1 MRSDDRL
8 TPARRQYLQ
17 IKRRHPDALLLYRM
31 GDFYELFD
39 EDAVVAARDL
49 HITLTSREFGKGNRV
64 PMAGIPYHALSSYLR
79 RLLAKGHRVA
89 ICEQLSEPGRG
100 LVERD
105 VVRVLSPGTVAEPGL
120 LPARENNYL
129 VAIGPGRDGVGLAYV
144 DVSTGEFAA
153 TEFAAEDEAALAAEL
168 TRLAPAECLFPEG
181 QPPPVAVSCP
191 VTACPPRWFQEGPA
205 RERLLRHFATASL
218 EAFGCEGLPL
228 ATGAAAAALAYI
240 EGTNRDLLRLL
251 RGLHTYT
258 TGAYVALDPHTRRN
272 LELTRAAR
280 SGERAGSLLAAL
292 DHTRTAM
299 GGRLLRRWLTQPLR
313 DVAAIN
319 RRLDAVEA
327 LVRDPD
333 CRTAVLAALDATGDL
348 ERLAG
353 RARQGTA
360 TARDLLALAAGLRSA
375 ATLAAARPATTTD
388 APAQALA
395 ALLARVDPAPEVVEL
410 IERAVSDD
418 ESRPVRRGFDP
429 ELDALVEAVDTA
441 QSTLLEM
448 ERREREQ
455 TGIRSLKVGFNK
467 VFGYYIEVTRPNLK
481 LVPARYIRRQTL
493 ANGERFV
500 TPELKEWEAR
510 ILRAEERIAARA
522 REVFAGV
529 VEAVGAQVD
538 RLLATAQALAELDVL
553 ATFAELAVARRYTR
567 PVLDDSTA
575 LCIRAGRHPVVELAL
590 EAGAFVPNDTDLGA
604 AGGPSPR
611 PGVQAEVG
619 PPDAARLLLVTGPNM
634 AGKSTYLRQVALIVL
649 LAQVGCFV
657 PAAQAHIGVV
667 DRIFTR
673 IGAQDDLAAGASTFL
688 VEMIETAAIL
698 RHATARSLLIFDE
711 IGRGTST
718 LDGLAIAQAVVED
731 VHDRIRART
740 LFATHFHELTAL
752 AERLPAMRVASMAAI
767 EEGGQV
773 VFLRRLVPGGAD
785 RSYGIHVARLAG
797 LPEHVTRRAETL
809 LAEMERTREQSA
821 PVRSAGAPV
830 AERGEEDTPAGGCPA
845 CAAVWRERLLAEMRA
860 LNLAATTPMQALNF
874 LFELQQ
880 QLAAPVACT
889 CGSLSRSGRGAE
901 ARPRLALVEPMPPS
915 EWSP

>member
-1 MRSDDRL
+1 MRNDDRL

-17 IKRRHPDALLLYRM
+17 LKRRHPDALLLYRM

-39 EDAVVAARDL
+39 NDAVIAARDL

-129 VAIGPGRDGVGLAYV
+129 VALCPGRDGVGLAYV

-153 TEFAAEDEAALAAEL
+153 TEFAAGDDAALAAEL
-168 TRLAPAECLFPEG
+168 TRLAPAECLFPDG
-181 QPPPVAVSCP
+181 RPPPVEPACP
-191 VTACPPRWFQEGPA
+191 LTACPPRWFQEEPA

-218 EAFGCEGLPL
+218 EPFGCEGLPL
-228 ATGAAAAALAYI
+228 ASGAAAAALAYI

-292 DHTRTAM
+292 DQTRTAM
-299 GGRLLRRWLTQPLR
+299 GGRLLRRWLNQPLR

-319 RRLDAVEA
+319 RRLDVVEA
-327 LVRDPD
+327 LARDPE
-333 CRTAVLAALDATGDL
+333 RRAALRSALEAAGDL

-360 TARDLLALAAGLRSA
+360 TARDLLALAAGLRA
-375 ATLAAARPATTTD
+375 AGTVAALAPPDEGD

-395 ALLARVDPAPEVVEL
+395 ALLVRLDPAPDVADL
-410 IERAVSDD
+410 IERAVSDVED
-418 ESRPVRRGFDP
+418 RPVRRGFDP
-429 ELDALVEAVDTA
+429 ELDELVGAVENA
-441 QSTLLEM
+441 QATLLEM

-481 LVPARYIRRQTL
+481 LVPERYIRRQTL

-522 REVFAGV
+522 REVFTGV

-567 PVLDDSTA
+567 PVLDDSTT
-575 LCIRAGRHPVVELAL
+575 LHIRAGRHPVVELAL
-590 EAGAFVPNDTDLGA
+590 EAGAFVPNDTELDGA
-604 AGGPSPR
+604 GSPR
-611 PGVQAEVG
+611 V
-619 PPDAARLLLVTGPNM
+619 LLVTGPNM

-657 PAAQAHIGVV
+657 PAEAARIGVA

-688 VEMIETAAIL
+688 VEMVETAAIL

-718 LDGLAIAQAVVED
+718 SDGLAIAQAVVED

-752 AERLPAMRVASMAAI
+752 AERLPAMCVATMAAI
-767 EEGGQV
+767 DEGGQV

-797 LPEHVTRRAETL
+797 LPEHVTRRAEAL
-809 LAEMERTREQSA
+809 LAEMERARQQRLPGTVEA
-821 PVRSAGAPV
+821 VPITAPV
-830 AERGEEDTPAGGCPA
+830 AGEGCPA
-845 CAAVWRERLLAEMRA
+845 CAAARLKRLLAELRA
-860 LNLAATTPMQALNF
+860 LNLADTTPMQALNF

-880 QLAAPVACT
+880 RLAAPVACT
-889 CGSLSRSGRGAE
+889 CGAE
-901 ARPRLALVEPMPPS
+901 AARAQGREPHRPRLALVEPVLPS

>member
-17 IKRRHPDALLLYRM
+17 LKRRHPDALLLYRM

-39 EDAVVAARDL
+39 NDAVIAARDL

-129 VAIGPGRDGVGLAYV
+129 VALCPDRAGTGLAYV

-153 TEFAAEDEAALAAEL
+153 TEFAPGDEAALAAEL
-168 TRLAPAECLFPEG
+168 TRLAPAECLFPDG
-181 QPPPVAVSCP
+181 RPPPVEPACP
-191 VTACPPRWFQEGPA
+191 LTACPPRWFQEGPA

-218 EAFGCEGLPL
+218 EPFGCEGLPL
-228 ATGAAAAALAYI
+228 ASGAAAAALAYI

-292 DHTRTAM
+292 DQTRTAM

-327 LVRDPD
+327 LARDPD
-333 CRTAVLAALDATGDL
+333 RRTALQTALEAAGDL
-348 ERLAG
+348 ERLVG
-353 RARQGTA
+353 RARQGAA
-360 TARDLLALAAGLRSA
+360 TARDLLALAAGLRA
-375 ATLAAARPATTTD
+375 AGTVAALAPPDEGD

-395 ALLARVDPAPEVVEL
+395 ALLARLDPAPDVADL
-410 IERAVSDD
+410 IERAVSDAED
-418 ESRPVRRGFDP
+418 RPVRRGFDP
-429 ELDALVEAVDTA
+429 ELDELVGAVENA
-441 QSTLLEM
+441 QATLLEM

-455 TGIRSLKVGFNK
+455 TGIRSLKLGFNK

-481 LVPARYIRRQTL
+481 LVPGRYIRRQTL

-553 ATFAELAVARRYTR
+553 AAFAELAVARRYTR
-567 PVLDDSTA
+567 PVLDESTA

-590 EAGAFVPNDTDLGA
+590 EAGAFVPNDTELDGA
-604 AGGPSPR
+604 GSPR
-611 PGVQAEVG
+611 V
-619 PPDAARLLLVTGPNM
+619 LLVTGPNM
-634 AGKSTYLRQVALIVL
+634 AGKSTYLRQVALIAL
-649 LAQVGCFV
+649 LAQAGCFV
-657 PAAQAHIGVV
+657 PAEAARIGVV

-688 VEMIETAAIL
+688 VEMVETAAIL

-718 LDGLAIAQAVVED
+718 SDGLAIAQAVVED

-752 AERLPAMRVASMAAI
+752 AERLSAMRVASMAAI

-773 VFLRRLVPGGAD
+773 VFLRRLVPGSAD

-797 LPEHVTRRAETL
+797 LPEHVTRRAEAL
-809 LAEMERTREQSA
+809 LAEMERARQQRLPGATA
-821 PVRSAGAPV
+821 AVPVPAPV
-830 AERGEEDTPAGGCPA
+830 AGEGCPA
-845 CAAVWRERLLAEMRA
+845 CAAARLERLLAEVHA

-880 QLAAPVACT
+880 RLAAPVACT
-889 CGSLSRSGRGAE
+889 CGAE
-901 ARPRLALVEPMPPS
+901 AARAQGREPHRPRLALVEPALPS

>member
-17 IKRRHPDALLLYRM
+17 LKRRHPDALLLYRM

-39 EDAVVAARDL
+39 NDAVIAARDL

-79 RLLAKGHRVA
+79 RLLARGHRVA
-89 ICEQLSEPGRG
+89 ICEQLSEPGHG

-129 VAIGPGRDGVGLAYV
+129 VALCPDRAGTGLAYV

-153 TEFAAEDEAALAAEL
+153 TEFAPGDEAALAAEL
-168 TRLAPAECLFPEG
+168 TRLAPAECLFPDG
-181 QPPPVAVSCP
+181 RPPPVEPACP
-191 VTACPPRWFQEGPA
+191 LTACPPRWFQEGPA

-218 EAFGCEGLPL
+218 EPFGCEGLPL
-228 ATGAAAAALAYI
+228 ASGAAAAALAYI

-280 SGERAGSLLAAL
+280 SGERTGSLLAAL
-292 DHTRTAM
+292 DQTRTAM

-327 LVRDPD
+327 LARDPD
-333 CRTAVLAALDATGDL
+333 RRTALQTALEAAGDL
-348 ERLAG
+348 ERLVG

-360 TARDLLALAAGLRSA
+360 TARDLLALAAGLRA
-375 ATLAAARPATTTD
+375 AGTVAALAPLDEGD

-395 ALLARVDPAPEVVEL
+395 ALLARLDPAPDVADL
-410 IERAVSDD
+410 IERAVSDAED
-418 ESRPVRRGFDP
+418 RPVQRGFDP
-429 ELDALVEAVDTA
+429 ELDELVGAVENA
-441 QSTLLEM
+441 QATLLEM

-455 TGIRSLKVGFNK
+455 TGIRSLKLGFNK

-481 LVPARYIRRQTL
+481 RVPERYIRRQTL

-538 RLLATAQALAELDVL
+538 RLLATAHALAELDVL
-553 ATFAELAVARRYTR
+553 ATFAELAVTRRYTR
-567 PVLDDSTA
+567 PVLDESTT
-575 LCIRAGRHPVVELAL
+575 LRIRAGRHPVVELAL
-590 EAGAFVPNDTDLGA
+590 EAGAFVPNDTDLDATALDARREGGPAGA
-604 AGGPSPR
+604 AR
-611 PGVQAEVG
+611 IM
-619 PPDAARLLLVTGPNM
+619 LVTGPNM

-649 LAQVGCFV
+649 LAQAGCFV
-657 PAAQAHIGVV
+657 PAEAAHIGVV

-688 VEMIETAAIL
+688 VEMVETAAIL
-698 RHATARSLLIFDE
+698 RHATDRSLLIFDE
-711 IGRGTST
+711 IGRGTGT

-752 AERLPAMRVASMAAI
+752 AERLSAMRVASMAAI

-773 VFLRRLVPGGAD
+773 VFLRRLLPGSAD

-797 LPEHVTRRAETL
+797 LPEHVTRRAEAL
-809 LAEMERTREQSA
+809 LAEMERMQ
-821 PVRSAGAPV
+821 
-830 AERGEEDTPAGGCPA
+830 ERLPPPDAPAGSLPERRGHERASLDGCPV
-845 CAAVWRERLLAEMRA
+845 CAAARLARLLAEVRA

-880 QLAAPVACT
+880 RLAAPVACT
-889 CGSLSRSGRGAE
+889 CGAE
-901 ARPRLALVEPMPPS
+901 AARAQGREPHRPRLALVEPARPS